1 MLDTVKEKIKANA
14 QNKVYDKENK
24 ETIVKF
30 RDTVIEDIHSTL
42 ADAQAVKQAAEKL
55 MENGGTH
62 TSKFV
67 HDKLADELEYI
78 TSCINSLEQM
88 DKKSP
93 KKFRLMDIYKAYKR
107 LQKTN
112 RSLRNIKEYIHRL
125 KEDNLMFII
134 NENSQHD

>member
-55 MENGGTH
+55 MEN
-62 TSKFV
+62 
-67 HDKLADELEYI
+67 DRA
-78 TSCINSLEQM
+78 
-88 DKKSP
+88 
-93 KKFRLMDIYKAYKR
+93 
-107 LQKTN
+107 
-112 RSLRNIKEYIHRL
+112 
-125 KEDNLMFII
+125 
-134 NENSQHD
+134 

>member
-62 TSKFV
+62 TSK
-67 HDKLADELEYI
+67 
-78 TSCINSLEQM
+78 
-88 DKKSP
+88 
-93 KKFRLMDIYKAYKR
+93 
-107 LQKTN
+107 
-112 RSLRNIKEYIHRL
+112 NIKLSSLSLCMYSFMFLRL
-125 KEDNLMFII
+125 LFVFCNLLYALYMSI
-134 NENSQHD
+134 NLNFLGDFLSICSSESIQDVIYSNSSARQTEE